1 VKEAQTAV
9 MKTETM
15 LEKANAE
22 YDMKKT
28 LYEKG
33 HISEFDLLTLK
44 TTLKS
49 AEADLLSAEAKLIQ
63 AENNLAH
70 TLIRSPISGTVI
82 ERSVD
87 TGQTIASSFQAPE
100 VFVIAKGLKEMQIEA
115 DVDENDIG
123 QIQKDQR
130 VRVTVQ
136 AYPNLVF
143 DGAVRLIGLQP
154 ETVQT

>member
-1 VKEAQTAV
+1 MKEAQAAV

-87 TGQTIASSFQAPE
+87 TGQTSFWVLGISSPASKKP
-100 VFVIAKGLKEMQIEA
+100 LKTTQSTASRPLSYLE
-115 DVDENDIG
+115 
-123 QIQKDQR
+123 R
-130 VRVTVQ
+130 H
-136 AYPNLVF
+136 
-143 DGAVRLIGLQP
+143 
-154 ETVQT
+154 